1 MRRLLATVLVLAGC
15 ATAPRT
21 AATPQ
26 PIRVLSYNI
35 HAGKD
40 AEQRPALERVAA
52 VIDSAGA
59 DVVLLQEVDR
69 GTRRSGGVDQV
80 AELERLTGRHA
91 AFAASLDA
99 YDGGQYGI
107 AILSRFPIGDVEK
120 VPLPVEPPQPR
131 AGDSH
136 EPRIALHV
144 TLAAPGGPL
153 HVLTTHLDASGAG
166 TYRRQELVEVL
177 AHVRRHVPPGAPLVF
192 GGDLNADG
200 SGEEAAA
207 ISLAL
212 RDAWAECGRGEGGT
226 YPASVPTKR
235 IDYVFFRG
243 GRCLDA
249 RVSAS
254 QASDHRPLA
263 VTLEFGRL
271 SQ

>member
-1 MRRLLATVLVLAGC
+1 MRRLVAAVLALAGC
-15 ATAPRT
+15 ATAPRAG
-21 AATPQ
+21 AADA

-52 VIDSAGA
+52 LIDSARA
-59 DVVLLQEVDR
+59 DVALLQEVDR

-91 AFAASLDA
+91 AFAASLEA

-107 AILSRFPIGDVEK
+107 AILSRFPIVEAET
-120 VPLPVEPPQPR
+120 VPLPVQPPQSR
-131 AGDSH
+131 SGDSH
-136 EPRIALHV
+136 EPRVGLHV
-144 TLAAPGGPL
+144 TLDAPGGRL
-153 HVLTTHLDASGAG
+153 HVVTTHLDASGPG

-177 AHVRRHVPPGAPLVF
+177 AHLRRHVPAEAPLVF
-192 GGDLNADG
+192 GGDLNAD
-200 SGEEAAA
+200 STSDEAAA
-207 ISLAL
+207 VSLAL

-226 YPASVPTKR
+226 FPASAPRKR

-249 RVSAS
+249 RVLAS

-263 VTLEFGRL
+263 VTLEFRRR